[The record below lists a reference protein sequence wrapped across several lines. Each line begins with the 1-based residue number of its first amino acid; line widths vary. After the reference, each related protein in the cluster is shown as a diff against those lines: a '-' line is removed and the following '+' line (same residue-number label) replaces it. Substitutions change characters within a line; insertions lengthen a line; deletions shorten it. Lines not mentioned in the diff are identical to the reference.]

1 MFSRD
6 AEVQI
11 VYMNQTFQPLI
22 TTNLPCWVIG
32 HRGAAAVRP
41 ENTLL
46 SFQTARDAGACMIEF
61 DVQPSADGELIVFH
75 DANLTRL
82 CGESTLVTSL
92 SYAALS
98 SRVVG
103 RYQGASL
110 HMPRLLDVFATFQ
123 QSLLYNIELKTEEML
138 SFDIVKR
145 LVNLIREYRV
155 AERVVISSFHHENLR
170 LVREYAPDLAL
181 GLLLSLEQGCHLNT
195 PAKMVALAHEFASYA
210 IHPDFRLLRLYP
222 ALVEQSHDAGL
233 RVFPWT
239 VDHPHVWQVL
249 IGELGV
255 DGVITNDPGKLY
267 EWLLAR

>member
-1 MFSRD
+1 MHP
-6 AEVQI
+6 A
-11 VYMNQTFQPLI
+11 FQPLI
-22 TTNLPCWVIG
+22 TTSLPCWVIG

-46 SFQTARDAGACMIEF
+46 SFQMARDAGACMIEF

-75 DANLTRL
+75 DATLARL
-82 CGESTLVTSL
+82 CGEPTAVNALT
-92 SYAALS
+92 YAALS

-123 QSLLYNIELKTEEML
+123 RSLLYNIELKTEETL
-138 SFDIVKR
+138 SFDMVNR
-145 LVNLIREYRV
+145 LVNLVREYRV
-155 AERVVISSFHHENLR
+155 TERVLVSSFHHENLR
-170 LVREYAPDLAL
+170 VVRECAPDIAL
-181 GLLLSLEQGCHLNT
+181 GLLLSLEQGCHLSS
-195 PAKMVALAHEFASYA
+195 PAKMVARAKEFGCYA
-210 IHPDFRLLRLYP
+210 VHPDFRLLRLYP
-222 ALVEQSHDAGL
+222 TLVEQSHVAGL

-267 EWLLAR
+267 EWLLGQQTA